1 MGVHTMLAAIAKT
14 PELELSED
22 EATKLARA
30 SLAVAKQYNVETTA
44 KAAAWANLAGCVGGI
59 YVPRL
64 MAANF
69 RRKAEAIA
77 RKAGNGASP
86 GVVNFPGQPMQPR
99 PN

>member
-1 MGVHTMLAAIAKT
+1 MLAAIAKT
-14 PELELSED
+14 PELELSEE
-22 EATKLARA
+22 EAAKLAKA

-44 KAAAWANLAGCVGGI
+44 KAAAWANLAGCIGGI

-69 RRKAEAIA
+69 RKKAEAA
-77 RKAGNGASP
+77 QRKSGNA
-86 GVVNFPGQPMQPR
+86 GVVNFPGAPPMQPR